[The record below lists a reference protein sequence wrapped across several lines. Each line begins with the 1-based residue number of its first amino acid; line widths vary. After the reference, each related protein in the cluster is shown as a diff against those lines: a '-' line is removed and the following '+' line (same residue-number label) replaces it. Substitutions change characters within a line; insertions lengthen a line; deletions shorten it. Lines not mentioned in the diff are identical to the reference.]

1 MESPSLW
8 LALAAGIGYFFS
20 PCTLPLLP
28 SYLVYLSGVS
38 LPEIGG
44 RKRFA
49 VAAHAALFLAGFLT
63 LFVLLGASA
72 TLLGSLLGRQARL
85 IQSLGGVVV
94 VLLGL
99 ALVFKPGLLYR
110 LPSGGGRNSAARPA
124 GYFGSFLVGLS
135 FSAAWTGCSSPI
147 LGAILVTAA
156 TADTVRQGIR
166 LLVAFSLGL
175 ALPFL
180 VSALLIDVLLAPL
193 RRFQRHLRKVEVALG
208 ILFIAFGLYLALRSF
223 PFVWG

>member
-72 TLLGSLLGRQARL
+72 TMLGSLLGRQARL
-85 IQSLGGVVV
+85 IQGLGGAVV

-99 ALVFKPGLLYR
+99 VLIFKPGLLYR
-110 LPSGGGRNSAARPA
+110 LPAGGRKSAARPA
-124 GYFGSFLVGLS
+124 GYLGSFLVGLS

-166 LLVAFSLGL
+166 LLVAFSCGL

-208 ILFIAFGLYLALRSF
+208 LLFIAFGLYLALRNF